1 MSNSRA
7 IAGVTAALRSLLER
21 RINADPMVD
30 PSSDPQ
36 LAGTQVTTRPP
47 DRARNNV
54 TGNQLNLFLYQTV
67 LNAGWRNLDMPREV
81 KPGETG
87 SPPLPLNLY
96 YLVTAYCDDDETDGI
111 TSHRLLGRAM
121 SVLHDHSLLGRREL
135 EAALP
140 GSGLQEQ
147 IERLRITPQPLS
159 LQELFNLWST
169 FQTQYRVSAA
179 YEVTVVLI
187 ESARAASAPLPVLT
201 RGPGDRGVTAQADL
215 IPPFPALEA
224 AHPPSQQASVRL
236 GEVLVLD
243 GYHLDGDNVIVRFIN
258 RPILEEPIEVPP
270 QAGGTAAT
278 IQVQVPDEPDK
289 WPAGFYTV
297 TAVIQRAGEPDRTTG
312 ELPVSLAPSIRTLTP
327 DPAARDGNGNVTLTL
342 KCSPQVWP
350 VQQAALLLGDRYV
363 VAQPHAAQT
372 DTLTFVVPDA
382 PVGEHWVRLRVD
394 GVDSLLVDREVTPPV
409 FDPSQKVTIT

>member
-7 IAGVTAALRSLLER
+7 IAGVTAALRSLLDR
-21 RINADPMVD
+21 QINADPTVD
-30 PSSDPQ
+30 PNSDH
-36 LAGTQVTTRPP
+36 LAHTEVTTRPP
-47 DRARNNV
+47 DRARNNI

-67 LNAGWRNLDMPREV
+67 HNAAWRNMDLPREV

-111 TSHRLLGRAM
+111 TSHWLLGRAM
-121 SVLHDHSLLGRREL
+121 SVLHDHPLLGRQEL
-135 EAALP
+135 ESAMP

-187 ESARAASAPLPVLT
+187 ESTQAARAPLPVLT
-201 RGPGDRGVTAQADL
+201 RGPGDRGVTAQPDL
-215 IPPFPALEA
+215 IPPFSALEA
-224 AHPPSQQASVRL
+224 AHPPSHQASVRP
-236 GEVLVLD
+236 GEILTLE
-243 GYHLDGDNVIVRFIN
+243 GYHLDGDSVIVRFIN
-258 RPILEEPIEVPP
+258 RPILDEPIEVAP
-270 QAGGTAAT
+270 QAGGTATA
-278 IQVQVPDEPDK
+278 IQVQVPDEPEK

-297 TAVIQRAGEPDRTTG
+297 DAVIQRAGEPDRTTG
-312 ELPVSLAPSIRTLTP
+312 ELPLSLAPSIATLLP
-327 DPAARDGNGNVTLTL
+327 NPAARDGNGNVTLTL
-342 KCSPQVWP
+342 TCSPQVWP
-350 VQQAALLLGDRYV
+350 VQQAALLLGDRYI
-363 VAQPHAAQT
+363 VAQPHAART
-372 DTLTFVVPDA
+372 NTLTFIVPAA

-394 GVDSLLVDREVTPPV
+394 GVDSLLVDRSVTPPV
-409 FDPSQKVTIT
+409 FDPSQKVKIT